1 MPSKGPQAAIGGQS
15 AAAKGPST
23 AARTD
28 LESCRLGNCT
38 FGKLQLGKIPLG
50 SCNLGKYP
58 WEVATWEKSFWKIPN
73 IHRSIYLF
81 TTVPFKPIS
90 RINNIF
96 IFIFQLWF
104 VCEMLIYVAEGM
116 MEIVGINFKERKT
129 TKSSS
134 LLIT

>member
-50 SCNLGKYP
+50 SCNLGKILLENTKHP
-58 WEVATWEKSFWKIPN
+58 Q
-73 IHRSIYLF
+73 IHLF
-81 TTVPFKPIS
+81 IHDGTVQTDIKD
-90 RINNIF
+90 
-96 IFIFQLWF
+96 
-104 VCEMLIYVAEGM
+104 
-116 MEIVGINFKERKT
+116 K
-129 TKSSS
+129 
-134 LLIT
+134 